1 MFHHVVSTSVNV
13 GCNAFCFK
21 LPAFVKCAEK
31 SFLYLVRGMVFT
43 SAPGSTLTG
52 SDLLPCLVII

>member
-1 MFHHVVSTSVNV
+1 MKYPKNCWGVSSCTAYVCLV

-31 SFLYLVRGMVFT
+31 SFLYLVTGMVFT
-43 SAPGSTLTG
+43 SAPGVYF
-52 SDLLPCLVII
+52 DR